1 MKILVI
7 MPFGTDAY
15 NPSVIDVL
23 DKVRR
28 EDTSIVVENL
38 SRGPAFIRY
47 AYFQSLIVPDIVDR
61 IIRAEKQGFDGV
73 FVSCCF
79 EPGVKEAREVVDIPV
94 VGGSMPAVFIARQLG
109 QRFGFVTD
117 TERANVITY
126 DLFKQHKLDV
136 ECVGIRSIEMKVEQI
151 RIDPETN
158 QRRVIDLAEDLVSAG
173 ADVIINGCTIVAASF
188 KKDHIPETL
197 LGIPFLDANVT
208 ALKTVEMFTDLHCKY
223 GLTVSRKNCYA
234 NPRETEPNTFSK
246 VRSQYGY
253 SSDAP

>member
-1 MKILVI
+1 

-28 EDTSIVVENL
+28 EDTTIVVENL
-38 SRGPAFIRY
+38 ARGPAFIRY

-61 IIRAEKQGFDGV
+61 VIRAEKQGFDGV
-73 FVSCCF
+73 FISCCF
-79 EPGVKEAREVVDIPV
+79 EPGVREAREIVDIPV
-94 VGGSMPAVFIARQLG
+94 VGGSIPAVFIARQLG
-109 QRFGFVTD
+109 QRFGFITD

-151 RIDPETN
+151 RLEPEIN
-158 QRRVIDLAEDLVSAG
+158 QRRVIDIAEDLVSAG

-188 KKDHIPETL
+188 RKDRIPESL
-197 LGIPFLDANVT
+197 YGIPFLDANVT
-208 ALKTVEMFTDLHCKY
+208 ALKTVEMFSDLHRKY
-223 GLTVSRKNCYA
+223 DLTVSRKASYVK
-234 NPRETEPNTFSK
+234 PQDKEPEIFSK
-246 VRSQYGY
+246 MRRLYGY
-253 SSDAP
+253 GSDDQ